1 MTTYKDRY
9 GFALSTQSGAAA
21 AQYQAGVDLLLSMW
35 PGEAQ
40 ALDAAIAADPDFALA
55 HAARARLHAI
65 CAQPDA
71 AKAAITQAAALAE
84 KNAKGYITERER
96 SHVNVLRLAI
106 HGQSAR
112 ALTAAREHLDQW
124 PCDILIFSLP
134 MGAFGLLAF
143 SGMADH
149 DQARTDLCERHAR
162 HFPDDDW
169 WFLTYRGWSH
179 GENGNVTLGHALT
192 ARALQIRPA
201 NANAAHAHAHVCYEM
216 GASQEA
222 ETFIA
227 DWLPGYARDGIL
239 HGHIAWHGAL
249 LALERGDTR
258 EALAAYRQHVA
269 PAVNQGL
276 PINLISDAAGLLW
289 RMHAYGHAV
298 PPDLW
303 QDAAAYASG
312 YFQQGGFAFMDVH
325 MALIAAATGDDA
337 ALAARVQTLDDLL
350 AAGKLPAGPVVPA
363 VCRAVQA
370 FAQQR
375 YADCA
380 QILAPVAVDVVRL
393 GGSGAQREI
402 FEDTL
407 LQAWLRSGEA
417 EKART
422 LLTRRLARRPSVRDS
437 GWLAALAA

>member
-9 GFALSTQSGAAA
+9 GFALTTQSAAA
-21 AQYQAGVDLLLSMW
+21 AAHYQEGVDLLLSMW
-35 PGEAQ
+35 PGEARR
-40 ALDAAIAADPDFALA
+40 LDAAIAADPDFALA
-55 HAARARLHAI
+55 HAARARLYAI
-65 CAQPDA
+65 RAQTDA
-71 AKAAITQAAALAE
+71 AKAAIARAAALAE
-84 KNAKGYITERER
+84 KNDNTTARER
-96 SHVNVLRLAI
+96 SHVNVLQLAI
-106 HGQSAR
+106 TGQSAR
-112 ALTAAREHLDQW
+112 ALTAAREHLERW

-149 DQARTDLCERHAR
+149 DQARADLCDRHAR
-162 HFPDDDW
+162 HFPADDW

-179 GENGNVTLGHALT
+179 GENGNVKLGHRLT
-192 ARALQIRPA
+192 ERALQIRPA

-216 GASQEA
+216 GASTESEA
-222 ETFIA
+222 FIA
-227 DWLPGYARDGIL
+227 DWLPSYECTGIL

-249 LALERGDTR
+249 LALERGDTGQ
-258 EALAAYRQHVA
+258 ALALYRQHVA

-289 RMHAYGHAV
+289 RMYAYGHAV

-303 QDAAAYASG
+303 QDAARYASG
-312 YFQQGGFAFMDVH
+312 YFQAGGFAFMDVH

-337 ALAARVQTLDDLL
+337 ALAARAQTLDDLL
-350 AAGKLPAGPVVPA
+350 AADKLPAGPVVPA

-380 QILAPVAVDVVRL
+380 RILEPLAHEVVRL

-407 LQAWLRSGEA
+407 LQAWLRSGDVDNNA
-417 EKART
+417 DKARA
-422 LLTRRLARRPSVRDS
+422 LLTRRLHRRPSVRDDR
-437 GWLAALAA
+437 WLAA